1 MTPGWA
7 AFVGVICGGVITG
20 AFMLLADWF
29 KHLRLRKERM
39 QDLLIDRR
47 VKAYSDLNRRLTEL
61 WWDLPL
67 VETGLEPL
75 RWPKDKRISPKFY
88 ESAKDKNT
96 EEKKDLANRSD
107 RRLEQ
112 LKEFVH
118 AHGVVL
124 APSVQRVFWQVFGEF
139 TTWRNMLNT
148 YTDEQLKQAYPDYFD
163 KIKKAFNE
171 LRDRTSEAIMGDLG
185 VQGFDIPDVNQIR
198 AWAREGK
205 RKIRLAKRL
214 KEPGGGSPQRT
225 SG

>member
-7 AFVGVICGGVITG
+7 AFVGAICGGVITG
-20 AFMLLADWF
+20 TFMLLADWF
-29 KHLRLRKERM
+29 NHVRLRKERI
-39 QDLLIDRR
+39 QDLLINRR
-47 VKAYSDLNRRLTEL
+47 VKAYSELNRRLTEL

-96 EEKKDLANRSD
+96 EEKKGLANRSH

-148 YTDEQLKQAYPDYFD
+148 HTDEELKQACPDYFD

-205 RKIRLAKRL
+205 GKIRLAKD
-214 KEPGGGSPQRT
+214 
-225 SG
+225 